1 VKFLFRGIHFA
12 RLRIDYNLCGD
23 LRMFLFREPSE
34 KQLRVFFEAQKE
46 KAFSYNEIGASKQ
59 GAPDGYNVDH
69 NRIKLGEGAQKFAL
83 AIQAIQNWQMFN
95 LGWVRVWQTDAPIEI
110 GTCALVIVRHFGF
123 YSLNI
128 CRIVYLINE
137 DAPIKKYGFAY
148 GTLEEHAERG
158 EERFSVEWN
167 PEDNSVYYDLFAF
180 SQPRHALARLGYPV
194 SRMMQKRFARNS
206 KQAMFAAVNQ

>member
-1 VKFLFRGIHFA
+1 MHFA
-12 RLRIDYNLCGD
+12 RLPVRYNLYGD
-23 LRMFLFREPSE
+23 LSMFLSREPGE
-34 KQLRVFFEAQKE
+34 KQLRAFFDVQKE
-46 KAFSYNEIGASKQ
+46 RSFSYSEIGASKL
-59 GAPDGYNVDH
+59 GAPSGYKVDH
-69 NRIKLGEGAQKFAL
+69 NRIKLGEGAESFAR

-95 LGWVRVWQTDAPIEI
+95 LGWVRVWQKNAPISV

-128 CRIVYLINE
+128 CRIVYVLE
-137 DAPIKKYGFAY
+137 EEAPIKKYGFAY

-167 PEDNSVYYDLFAF
+167 PEDNSVYYDLLAF
-180 SQPRHALARLGYPV
+180 SQPRHPLARLGYPL
-194 SRMMQKRFARNS
+194 SRVMQKRFARDS